1 MTDNWICDKD
11 KVVYMDKIKCEEKCK
26 DSSCSKKP
34 GLLEQYLAPTYSYHG
49 IVRTP
54 GEMGMKST
62 GGMDVLVKKNIP
74 GLIAYA
80 KLLVGGDGNANSKTK
95 EDLPLRNQPAGD
107 KIFVKTLGK
116 CTPTNKDGKFINP
129 NNGEVLSDQKKSNYT
144 EERYVYI
151 DHIPTGY
158 LPGKG
163 NVAEFRGFIPG
174 IIENVVDMNPM
185 KIIRGMSEDAA
196 PKCIK
201 LQMETVKWNEVSKKH
216 DQSNE
221 TQWVA
226 LSDIKD
232 LNPCSFTENSKTLEY
247 NKNDNVGNMNK
258 IELSGNIEKRTHPF
272 MDTWIEDCRVWN
284 QDGFSNLFNMKN
296 KDVKTPRFS
305 TKNKPIAKL
314 FNASFGILLAYI
326 LYKILKKEI

>member
-1 MTDNWICDKD
+1 
-11 KVVYMDKIKCEEKCK
+11 
-26 DSSCSKKP
+26 
-34 GLLEQYLAPTYSYHG
+34 
-49 IVRTP
+49 
-54 GEMGMKST
+54 
-62 GGMDVLVKKNIP
+62 
-74 GLIAYA
+74 
-80 KLLVGGDGNANSKTK
+80 
-95 EDLPLRNQPAGD
+95 
-107 KIFVKTLGK
+107 
-116 CTPTNKDGKFINP
+116 
-129 NNGEVLSDQKKSNYT
+129 
-144 EERYVYI
+144 
-151 DHIPTGY
+151 
-158 LPGKG
+158 
-163 NVAEFRGFIPG
+163 
-174 IIENVVDMNPM
+174 
-185 KIIRGMSEDAA
+185 
-196 PKCIK
+196 
-201 LQMETVKWNEVSKKH
+201 METVKWNEVSKKH

-226 LSDIKD
+226 LSDLKE

>member
-11 KVVYMDKIKCEEKCK
+11 KVVYMDKNKCEEKCK
-26 DSSCSKKP
+26 DSSCNKKV
-34 GLLEQYLAPTYSYHG
+34 GTLEQYLAPTYQYHG
-49 IVRTP
+49 IVRSP

-80 KLLVGGDGNANSKTK
+80 KLLVGGDGDANSKTK
-95 EDLPLRNQPAGD
+95 EDLPLRNQPMGD
-107 KIFVKTLGK
+107 KIFVKTIGK
-116 CTPTNKDGKFINP
+116 CIPTNKEGEYIDP
-129 NNGEVLSDQKKSNYT
+129 NNGKVLSDQKKSNNE
-144 EERYVYI
+144 EERYIYI

-174 IIENVVDMNPM
+174 IIENVSEMNPM
-185 KIIRGMSEDAA
+185 KILRGISEDAA

-221 TQWVA
+221 THWVA
-226 LSDIKD
+226 LSDLKE
-232 LNPCSFTENSKTLEY
+232 LNPCSFTENSKTLVY
-247 NKNDNVGNMNK
+247 NKETGESNMEN
-258 IELSGNIEKRTHPF
+258 IELIGSIDKRTHPF

-296 KDVKTPRFS
+296 KDVKTPKFS

>member
-1 MTDNWICDKD
+1 MGDNWICDKD
-11 KVVYMDKIKCEEKCK
+11 KEVYMDKNKCEEKCE

-34 GLLEQYLAPTYSYHG
+34 GTFEQYLAPTYSYHG

-62 GGMDVLVKKNIP
+62 GGMDVLVNNNIP

-80 KLLVGGDGNANSKTK
+80 KLLVGGDGDANSKTK

-129 NNGEVLSDQKKSNYT
+129 NNGEVLSDQKKSKYT

-226 LSDIKD
+226 LSDLKE